1 MKKVDSH
8 NFFSTYNQQAQNMQV
23 LLAIAL
29 AFGTLVSAA
38 PATNETTAQASEQLT
53 APQRAEKIK
62 DAFLFAY
69 HGYEEHAFGHDEA
82 LSLSG
87 GKSDSR

>member
-1 MKKVDSH
+1 
-8 NFFSTYNQQAQNMQV
+8 MQV
-23 LLAIAL
+23 FLAIAL

-38 PATNETTAQASEQLT
+38 PATNTTAAQATEQLT
-53 APQRAEKIK
+53 ASQKAEKVK
-62 DAFLFAY
+62 ESFLFAY

-87 GKSDSR
+87 GSSDSR